1 MYEEHITEEVI
12 EVEEESLTF
21 QERQRQARQAGFELY
36 LVTGIIINDP
46 CGPRRF
52 AEYIAALDPEMA
64 EQVARDQV
72 ATQVVADR
80 HGVLFV
86 AGVLQ
91 LVWDE
96 HDRPGIEVV
105 DEGVYGD
112 DPHREEGYL
121 PPGGWMPPMGF
132 EGWH

>member
-12 EVEEESLTF
+12 EVKEESLTF
-21 QERQRQARQAGFELY
+21 QEHQRQARQAGFELY
-36 LVTGIIINDP
+36 MVVGIIINDP
-46 CGPRRF
+46 WGPRRF

-72 ATQVVADR
+72 SVQVAADR

-96 HDRPGIEVV
+96 YDRPGIEVV
-105 DEGVYGD
+105 DDGVYAD

-132 EGWH
+132 EG

>member
-121 PPGGWMPPMGF
+121 PRGGWMPPMGF